1 MIKVSLSQI
10 QLTSTC
16 VQLIGRVVYYFVD
29 SAIEIKYKAEALD
42 TKQYIIRYF
51 TQFAFLSIARRL
63 PGGLKCHIQKPAH
76 HSKEVRLVS

>member
-42 TKQYIIRYF
+42 TKQYNSVLHAVRI
-51 TQFAFLSIARRL
+51 QLSIARRL
-63 PGGLKCHIQKPAH
+63 PGGAKMSYTNTRPPLEGSEAC
-76 HSKEVRLVS
+76 